1 MAYTAPTF
9 PATMPTGANGMTQL
23 VSLLKEIYVAQ
34 RVQNLIYTKR
44 PLYGMLAKE
53 ENAIGKLFPLPI
65 IVDANASNNSFS
77 YAQSNTSALLTAEFM
92 LQRAK
97 VYNVAQIDGET
108 IRAASADL
116 GSFARSVTSV
126 MDGGFESVAN
136 MVSLQLY
143 RGGTGSSG
151 QINAIATGVITLQD
165 PNSATYF
172 SVNQVLQANATDGG
186 TTPLG
191 ALGYVI
197 AVNRTGGTITVSA
210 TAGGSAGTPTGWV
223 PTYYLV
229 TQGNNNLAI
238 QGLASWLVNPAAISP
253 SDSFFGVNRSI
264 DSRLSGCYFDGSAE
278 PIEDAILDAA
288 AQVAN
293 QGGQPDVF
301 FCNYAS
307 FTYLVKSL
315 GAKAQFVQE
324 ITATAGEGQ
333 EVEVFYSG
341 VVINGPAGPIT
352 VMADRSCPAQTG
364 FLLEM
369 STWKLYSAGPAIGIL
384 DHEGHGLEMLR
395 LNNYDAVEI
404 RQGGYLQLGCNAP
417 IRNALV
423 KLIA

>member
-9 PATMPTGANGMTQL
+9 PATTPTGANGMTQL

-34 RVQNLIYTKR
+34 RVQNLIYNKR
-44 PLYGMLAKE
+44 PFYGMLAKE

-65 IVDANASNNSFS
+65 IVDANASSNSFT

-126 MDGGFESVAN
+126 MDSGFESVAN
-136 MVSLQLY
+136 MVALQLY

-151 QINAIATGVITLQD
+151 QINAINTGVITLQD
-165 PNSATYF
+165 PNSSTYF

-186 TTPLG
+186 TPRT

-210 TAGGSAGTPTGWV
+210 SSGGAAGTPTSWAAGD
-223 PTYYLV
+223 YLL

-238 QGLASWLVNPAAISP
+238 NGLSSWLVNPAAIQST
-253 SDSFFGVNRSI
+253 DSFFGVNRSV
-264 DSRLSGCYFDGSAE
+264 DSRLSGCYFNGSAE

-324 ITATAGEGQ
+324 ITANAGEGQ

-352 VMADRSCPAQTG
+352 VLADRSCPSQTG

-384 DHEGHGLEMLR
+384 DHEGQGLEMLR

-423 KLIA
+423 TLIA